1 MAKRRARIDPVGAGF
16 VASLPRPG
24 GNATG
29 FTIFEYGMSGKW
41 LELLKEIARRVT
53 RAAVL
58 RDPAIASG
66 IGQFAAVQ
74 AVAPSLGVELS
85 PVDVRDPGEIERA
98 VSAFARSGNGG
109 LVVTAS
115 PLATRRRDL
124 IIALAA
130 RRKLPAIYSGH
141 WLISDGGL
149 LSYAPDYVAQFQQS
163 AGYVDRVL
171 KGQKP
176 ADLPVQSATKYET
189 VINLKT
195 AKALGLDVPAS
206 LLARADKVIE

>member
-85 PVDVRDPGEIERA
+85 PVDARDAPEIERA
-98 VSAFARSGNGG
+98 VTSFARSSSGG
-109 LVVTAS
+109 LIVTPS
-115 PLATRRRDL
+115 PLANR
-124 IIALAA
+124 
-130 RRKLPAIYSGH
+130 
-141 WLISDGGL
+141 
-149 LSYAPDYVAQFQQS
+149 
-163 AGYVDRVL
+163 
-171 KGQKP
+171 
-176 ADLPVQSATKYET
+176 
-189 VINLKT
+189 
-195 AKALGLDVPAS
+195 
-206 LLARADKVIE
+206 